1 MAILR
6 IEELEAYIKYI
17 YKKNPETQYSLKKL
31 KSSLESFG
39 VENTMQDVSLLHS
52 ELYDPNPHFS
62 DDDPGYDMNSDF
74 PVIPVDSDEN
84 LEEDIRTMRNLNLQ
98 VNKENTHYI
107 AKLYGDGLDDFY
119 NDEKFR

>member
-17 YKKNPETQYSLKKL
+17 YKKIPETQYSLKKL

-39 VENTMQDVSLLHS
+39 VENKMEDISLLHS

-74 PVIPVDSDEN
+74 PVLP
-84 LEEDIRTMRNLNLQ
+84 EEDDLQCDIRTMRNLE
-98 VNKENTHYI
+98 VNSENTHFI
-107 AKLYGDGLDDFY
+107 GRLYGDGLDDFY
-119 NDEKFR
+119 NDEQFR